1 MGLVSDAGALARCVT
16 LIFEIIRHSRPRNF
30 LWILAVF
37 TEVVEEE
44 SEFSDYMKEICEKVT
59 PGPKTVKVVRT

>member
-1 MGLVSDAGALARCVT
+1 MLCDAG
-16 LIFEIIRHSRPRNF
+16 IKIIRLIRPRFF
-30 LWILAVF
+30 LWILTVLGF

-59 PGPKTVKVVRT
+59 PGPKTVKACCPH